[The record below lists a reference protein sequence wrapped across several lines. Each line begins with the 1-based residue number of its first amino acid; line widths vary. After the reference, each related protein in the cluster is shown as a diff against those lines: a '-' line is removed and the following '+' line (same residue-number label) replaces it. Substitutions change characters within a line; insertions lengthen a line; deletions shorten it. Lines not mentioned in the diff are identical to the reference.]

1 MLNKQDQDFVAL
13 TLDNVARVEAMIRMD
28 SNYTLSGNV
37 KAEPSKHNNG
47 TLYNGSTAYWMTLL
61 KRIVDGESNIECKV
75 LKNGKIV
82 QRTLSWQTIAAL
94 SLLLVVHK
102 SQSK

>member
-82 QRTLSWQTIAAL
+82 QRTLSW
-94 SLLLVVHK
+94 
-102 SQSK
+102 